1 MTMQNPSSWWQNSN
15 GNFSSD
21 WWTKVLEQYEPA
33 QYYSSPTGTSFGQGS
48 PRQRRYFS
56 NAYQD
61 VFQDYLGAAGAAMR
75 GGQAPSTFMEF
86 LETDPWTKRYS
97 SMPQAARGVTGLAA
111 NPRTRFL
118 YNF

>member
-1 MTMQNPSSWWQNSN
+1 MTMQNPY
-15 GNFSSD
+15 GDFSSD
-21 WWTKVLEQYEPA
+21 WWTRVLEEYEPA
-33 QYYSSPTGTSFGQGS
+33 QYYSSPTGMAFGQGS
-48 PRQRRYFS
+48 PRRSRYFS

-61 VFQDYLGAAGAAMR
+61 IFNQYLGQAGTSMR
-75 GGQAPSTFMEF
+75 EGQEPTSFMEF

-97 SMPQAARGVTGLAA
+97 SLPQQARGTTGTAA